1 MFFLCSIAKGS
12 AVLTT
17 DSMITLIGTVVTVI
31 ATGITI
37 IQARKTK
44 NYKEQIKCD
53 VRKINLL
60 GSSERLKR
68 AQDDIRM
75 LPTSSSNIPRGLK
88 VNELILNIKS
98 HFDFSLGALDSNGLD
113 GDIRLILT
121 NAQRKLN
128 NYELGLNSKNINP
141 SDTHDLQSLVQDAI
155 SQSGTR
161 IFSLEGK
168 A

>member
-1 MFFLCSIAKGS
+1 M
-12 AVLTT
+12 TT

-44 NYKEQIKCD
+44 DYKEQIKCD

-75 LPTSSSNIPRGLK
+75 LPTSSSNLPRGLK

-98 HFDFSLGALDSNGLD
+98 HFDFSL
-113 GDIRLILT
+113 
-121 NAQRKLN
+121 N
-128 NYELGLNSKNINP
+128 N
-141 SDTHDLQSLVQDAI
+141 
-155 SQSGTR
+155 
-161 IFSLEGK
+161 
-168 A
+168 

>member
-1 MFFLCSIAKGS
+1 M
-12 AVLTT
+12 TT

-37 IQARKTK
+37 IQARKAK
-44 NYKEQIKCD
+44 NYKEQIKFD
-53 VRKINLL
+53 IRKINLS

-75 LPTSSSNIPRGLK
+75 LPTSSSNLPRGLK

-98 HFDFSLGALDSNGLD
+98 HFDFSLGVLDSNGLD
-113 GDIRLILT
+113 GDIRSILT
-121 NAQRKLN
+121 NAQNKLN
-128 NYELGLNSKNINP
+128 SYELGWYSGNINP

-161 IFSLEGK
+161 IFALEGK